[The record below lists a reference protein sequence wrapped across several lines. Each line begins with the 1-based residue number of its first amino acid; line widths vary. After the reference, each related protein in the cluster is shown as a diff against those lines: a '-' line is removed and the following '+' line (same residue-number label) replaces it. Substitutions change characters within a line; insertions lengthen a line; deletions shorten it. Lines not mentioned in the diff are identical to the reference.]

1 MNAPTR
7 QRRTRLRRRPCH
19 PHPRR
24 QMSAMSLHADAQ
36 TSRLSRTELRPEG
49 PSVALVLE
57 KKYKY
62 VFN

>member
-1 MNAPTR
+1 
-7 QRRTRLRRRPCH
+7 
-19 PHPRR
+19 
-24 QMSAMSLHADAQ
+24 MSAMSLHADAQ